1 METEAEIL
9 DALRSPDHRERS
21 RGEFEIFR
29 QYQPQIRA
37 LLTRALGAG
46 ADLDD
51 AVQESFID
59 IFRGLPRFEGRSGL
73 GTWIFRIAL
82 RRGWK
87 CAARRE
93 TRRQREIGG
102 EALVE
107 HATGTSGDDLQTR
120 EMAQRL
126 EAALAELSFEHRSI
140 IALSGLEGLCP
151 NEVAATLGIP
161 VGTVH
166 SRLSR
171 SKEKLKELLSE
182 DGVRDQIIR
191 TTFPPTFLV

>member
-9 DALRSPDHRERS
+9 DALRSPDRKERS

-29 QYQPQIRA
+29 QYQPQVRA
-37 LLTRALGAG
+37 LLARALGPG

-73 GTWIFRIAL
+73 GTWIYRVAL

-87 CAARRE
+87 CAARRK
-93 TRRQREIGG
+93 TRQQREIVN
-102 EALVE
+102 ETLVE
-107 HATGTSGDDLQTR
+107 HTAGSATGSDLQTR
-120 EMAQRL
+120 ELVRRL
-126 EAALAELSFEHRSI
+126 EAALGELNFEHRSI
-140 IALSGLEGLCP
+140 IALSGLEGLSP
-151 NEVAATLGIP
+151 AEIAATLGIP

-171 SKEKLKELLSE
+171 AREKLRELLGAE
-182 DGVRDQIIR
+182 
-191 TTFPPTFLV
+191 

>member
-9 DALRSPDHRERS
+9 DALRSPDRKERN

-29 QYQPQIRA
+29 QYQPQVRA
-37 LLTRALGAG
+37 LLARAVGPG
-46 ADLDD
+46 ADLED
-51 AVQESFID
+51 AVQEAFID

-73 GTWIFRIAL
+73 GTWIYRIAL

-87 CAARRE
+87 CAARRQALQ
-93 TRRQREIGG
+93 QREIGS

-107 HATGTSGDDLQTR
+107 HTAGSTPGSDLQTR
-120 EMAQRL
+120 ELARRL
-126 EAALAELSFEHRSI
+126 EAALDQLSFEHRSI
-140 IALSGLEGLCP
+140 IALSGLDGLSP
-151 NEVAATLGIP
+151 AEVAATLGIP

-171 SKEKLKELLSE
+171 AREKLRELLGAE
-182 DGVRDQIIR
+182 
-191 TTFPPTFLV
+191 